1 MAQCQVTVTV
11 TDENDHAP
19 VISITNVA
27 STSVDN
33 GKRSRY
39 TRDVTISGEFG
50 PKINTHAAHTGGAIL
65 QHGAKMHTSECAALL
80 WSWLVIVT
88 GGERNGRGLV
98 GL

>member
-33 GKRSRY
+33 GKRARY

-50 PKINTHAAHTGGAIL
+50 PKINTHAAHTGVPFFNTA
-65 QHGAKMHTSECAALL
+65 QKCTLL
-80 WSWLVIVT
+80 SVRLYYD
-88 GGERNGRGLV
+88 LD
-98 GL
+98 